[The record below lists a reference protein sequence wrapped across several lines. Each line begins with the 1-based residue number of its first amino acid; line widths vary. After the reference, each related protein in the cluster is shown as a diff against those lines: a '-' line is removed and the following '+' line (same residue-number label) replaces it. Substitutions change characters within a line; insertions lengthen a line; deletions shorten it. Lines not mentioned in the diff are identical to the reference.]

1 MNKFELDHFIQHP
14 GQLNLESLS
23 RLENLINEFP
33 YCQVL
38 QLLFVKNLHV
48 LNHFRFSNQ
57 LKLAAAYSSDRKK
70 LKQLIEDTL
79 NIPKSL
85 KSDSFQ
91 PVAYRLK
98 MEPDLIPKPEI
109 LPVKDD
115 QKTDLLELIKKRLSE
130 IKEEKSKEKITQ
142 NKFKAKNSELIN
154 KFIDEQPTITRGKAE
169 FFKPLDWA
177 RQSTQENE
185 DIVTETL
192 AKIYLKQG
200 HNDRAIKIYEKLC
213 LVFPDKSSYFADQIR
228 KIQNL

>member
-79 NIPKSL
+79 SIPKTVP
-85 KSDSFQ
+85 FQ
-91 PVAYRLK
+91 PVGYSLK
-98 MEPDLIPKPEI
+98 IETDNLIPKPEI
-109 LPVKDD
+109 SPAKKDD
-115 QKTDLLELIKKRLSE
+115 RKTDLLELIKKRLSE

-142 NKFKAKNSELIN
+142 NKLKAQKSELIN
-154 KFIDEQPTITRGKAE
+154 KFIDEQPTIARGKAE

-200 HNDRAIKIYEKLC
+200 HNDKAIKIYEKLC